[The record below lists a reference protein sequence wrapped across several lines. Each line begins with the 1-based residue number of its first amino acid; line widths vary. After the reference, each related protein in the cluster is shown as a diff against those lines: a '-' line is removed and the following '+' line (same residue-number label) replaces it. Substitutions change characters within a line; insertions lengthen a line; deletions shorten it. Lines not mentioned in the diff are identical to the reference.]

1 MNREERRRL
10 HVARE
15 LVEIAIMKTCLDA
28 LDIALRLEHP
38 TIDEPREPGDPPTLT
53 RARHVTRHV
62 DALRRTLTRY
72 RAAVDDAL
80 DPIWPDEHL
89 PF

>member
-1 MNREERRRL
+1 MKLEERRRL
-10 HVARE
+10 SAARE

-28 LDIALRLEHP
+28 LDIAMRLEHP
-38 TIDEPREPGDPPTLT
+38 TIDEPMEAGDPPTLT
-53 RARHVTRHV
+53 RARRVIRRA
-62 DALRRTLTRY
+62 DALRRALTKY
-72 RAAVDDAL
+72 RAALDDVL